1 MRSRFYAGVAFA
13 ALIMP
18 AAAFAQS
25 TGTLEAEG
33 EGEDVVVTGSRGPTT
48 ISGVQI
54 PDSPK
59 ARAVITQELIERRA
73 PGQTILDTINL
84 IPGVS
89 FTNSDAY
96 GSSGGQIR
104 IRGFDGNRIALTF
117 DGIPLNDSGNYA
129 IYSNQ
134 QLDPEL
140 IEQVNVN
147 FGSADV
153 DSPTAAAS
161 GGTINYRSLMPTDK
175 LGAMVV
181 YSHGTN
187 DMNRVFGMLN
197 TGVFTSFGTK
207 AWLSASSQRYD
218 QFRGPGE
225 IYKQQYNGKI
235 YQPIGSNG
243 DFVALAAHYNQN
255 RANFYSNPTYANI
268 RTRLGTQA
276 GGTDLPNT
284 AAPTT
289 GSAANPFTLDLNK
302 SQYDYVFGDTSSTYL
317 YDATCDQQSNPGGPG
332 SQTDRNTCNN
342 VYSTAFNP
350 SNTGNVR
357 LNSRFGITD
366 KLLFTLDGAY
376 SFTRANGGGSS
387 LLAETDNN
395 ATSASGTY
403 AQQYQQV
410 LGRLGAGI
418 APGVDLN
425 KDGDLADFVRVYS
438 PSNTRTQRFTAI
450 AGLRYQFDENNLV
463 RIAYTWDRAR
473 HRQTG
478 EAQLL
483 SNNGMPLTPFSA
495 LDGKGQSPVLDAAG
509 NVFNKRDRLSYA
521 ILHQISGEYR
531 GQFFDDALKVALGVR
546 APFFRRNLT
555 NNCYT
560 IGGQS
565 SDAYCTS
572 QTAAQVAALDL
583 ANGTSTN
590 FGAPYKNRIKTYDA
604 VLPNV
609 GATYNLTST
618 ISAFASYSKGISV
631 PRTDNLYGFDDVT
644 ISPVAALEPEKT
656 DSYDL
661 GLRYTSSLI
670 QAQVAAWKIDYKN
683 RIISTT
689 TILEGGGTI
698 STDRNVGSVKSKG
711 IDASLGIRP
720 DRHFSLYSFASYTK
734 AELQNDATNTL
745 TGEVI
750 VPTAG
755 KFVVE
760 TPKWQYGGRAQFD
773 LEPVSVGIQ
782 AKHTGSRWVTDIN
795 DLKAAGYTLVDLDA
809 RLDLS
814 FAGLDRTFFQLN
826 VSNLLK
832 ERYFSNLSTASNA
845 FPYQVGTATP
855 VSAGSPRLTFGAPRT
870 FIGSIHF
877 EF

>member
-1 MRSRFYAGVAFA
+1 MKMKYFTSVAFA
-13 ALIMP
+13 ALMLP
-18 AAAFAQS
+18 GAAYAQS
-25 TGTLEAEG
+25 TGTVEAEG
-33 EGEDVVVTGSRGPTT
+33 EEIVVTGSRGPTT

-73 PGQTILDTINL
+73 PGQTILDTINQ

-175 LGAMVV
+175 LSATVV

-187 DMNRVFGMLN
+187 DMNRVFGLLN

-207 AWLSASSQRYD
+207 AWVSASSQRYD

-243 DFVALAAHYNQN
+243 DFVSLAAHYNQN

-268 RTRLGTQA
+268 RSRLLTNGT
-276 GGTDLPNT
+276 TLPNT
-284 AAPTT
+284 T
-289 GSAANPFTLDLNK
+289 GTGIPSAANPYTLDLSNAD
-302 SQYDYVFGDTSSTYL
+302 YDYTFDDTSATYL
-317 YDATCDQQSNPGGPG
+317 YDANCDQASNPGGPG
-332 SQTDRNTCNN
+332 AQSDQRTCNN
-342 VYSTAFNP
+342 IFATAFNP

-376 SFTRANGGGSS
+376 SFTRANGGGST
-387 LLAETDNN
+387 LLTETPT
-395 ATSASGTY
+395 ASTSANGLY
-403 AQQYQQV
+403 NQQFN
-410 LGRLGAGI
+410 RLGT
-418 APGVDLN
+418 VDIN
-425 KDGDLADFVRVYS
+425 GDGDVLDSVRVYF

-450 AGLRYQFDENNLV
+450 AGLRYQIDEDNLV
-463 RIAYTWDRAR
+463 RLAYTWDRAR

-483 SNNGMPLTPFSA
+483 SNNGVPLSPFSA
-495 LDGKGQSPVLDAAG
+495 LDGEGSSPVLDFAG
-509 NVFNKRDRLSYA
+509 NVFNKRNRLSYA
-521 ILHQISGEYR
+521 ILHQVSGEYR
-531 GQFFDDALKVALGVR
+531 GQFFDDALKIALGVR
-546 APFFRRNLT
+546 APFFRRNL
-555 NNCYT
+555 NNYCYT
-560 IGGQS
+560 IAGQS
-565 SDAYCTS
+565 NDAYCTS
-572 QTAAQVAALDL
+572 QTDAQVP
-583 ANGTSTN
+583 ANYGR
-590 FGAPYKNRIKTYDA
+590 PYTNRIKTYNA

-609 GATYNLTST
+609 GATYNLFSNV
-618 ISAFASYSKGISV
+618 SAFASYSKGISV

-661 GLRYTSSLI
+661 GLRYSSRLI

-720 DRHFSLYSFASYTK
+720 DRHFSLYSFVSYTE
-734 AELQNDATNTL
+734 AELQENATNTL
-745 TGEVI
+745 TGAVI

-814 FAGLDRTFFQLN
+814 FIGLDRTFFQMN

-845 FPYQVGTATP
+845 FPYTVGTGTP
-855 VSAGSPRLTFGAPRT
+855 TSAGSPRLTFGAPRT
-870 FIGSIHF
+870 FIGSVHF